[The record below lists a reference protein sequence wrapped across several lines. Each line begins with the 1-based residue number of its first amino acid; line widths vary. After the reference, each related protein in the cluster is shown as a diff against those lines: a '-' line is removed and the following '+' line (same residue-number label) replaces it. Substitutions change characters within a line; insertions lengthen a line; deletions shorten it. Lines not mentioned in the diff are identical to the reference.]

1 MTPHRKQ
8 TLKYPSKNST
18 VVTMISSIN
27 EIVIPLVIL
36 CVIGVLAYKAKV
48 VRGSGLWSGFI
59 IGFTVWIVG
68 GWKYFVISLT
78 FFVLAGAATQYKY
91 EQKKKRGVA
100 EAKKGARGY
109 GNVFGNGLVAM
120 VCAVL
125 EGLYGG
131 GFFLAGFLGAMASA
145 TSDTAGGEI
154 GRLSKRPPVLI
165 TTFEQVEPGAE
176 GGVTPL
182 GTAAELGIAGVIGL
196 LAWVLGLE
204 SGTFSGFKLFVSIT
218 AAGFIGANV
227 DSVLGASCETHLS
240 WWGNNQTNF
249 WASICG
255 CLSAMAFYFWLS

>member
-1 MTPHRKQ
+1 
-8 TLKYPSKNST
+8 
-18 VVTMISSIN
+18 MISSIN
-27 EIVIPLVIL
+27 EIVVPVVIL
-36 CVIGVLAYKAKV
+36 CSIGVLAYKAHV

-59 IGFTVWIVG
+59 IGFTVWIFG

-100 EAKKGARGY
+100 EAEKGARGY
-109 GNVFGNGLVAM
+109 GNVLGNGLVAM

-131 GFFLAGFLGAMASA
+131 GYFLAGFLGAMASA
-145 TSDTAGGEI
+145 TADTAGGEN

-182 GTAAELGIAGVIGL
+182 GTTAELGIAGIIGL
-196 LAWVLGLE
+196 LAWILGLQ
-204 SGTFSGFKLFVSIT
+204 SGNFHGFRLFLSIA
-218 AAGFIGANV
+218 AAGFVGANV

-249 WASICG
+249 WASVSG
-255 CLSAMAFYFWLS
+255 CLTGVAGYLLVS